1 MFAEWRKYNS
11 ETVIPKNVL
20 FGLQNN
26 EIIIHNGY
34 ISNVPGYIFSA
45 QAIYVHKLV
54 RNHLTSSL
62 SESNG
67 IYTSG
72 KYDFCEKGTKRSF
85 Y

>member
-1 MFAEWRKYNS
+1 MYFSVYKI
-11 ETVIPKNVL
+11 TK
-20 FGLQNN
+20 
-26 EIIIHNGY
+26 IIIHNGY

-62 SESNG
+62 PESNG

-85 Y
+85 YCDVIKS